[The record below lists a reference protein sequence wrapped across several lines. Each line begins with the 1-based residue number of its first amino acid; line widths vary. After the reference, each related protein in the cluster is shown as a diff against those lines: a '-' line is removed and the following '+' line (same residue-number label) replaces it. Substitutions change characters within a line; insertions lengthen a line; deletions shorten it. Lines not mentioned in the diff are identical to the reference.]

1 MEAIRLFK
9 LLNRDQRNTFVA
21 CFLGWALDALDFFL
35 VTFVLVPIGH
45 DFGRSIPKVAFAITL
60 TLMMRPVGALIF
72 GWLGDKFGRRI
83 PLMADIIF
91 YSVMELLTAFAPNFT
106 VFLILRALFGIGM
119 GGEWGLGASLAM
131 ESLPTQA
138 RGLFSGILQQGYA
151 VGYLL
156 AALVYWIV
164 FPHFGWRGLFIAG
177 AVPAFLVIYIRARV
191 PESPVWQRQRAQQ
204 KPRVKMSIFIRQH
217 GALFIY
223 AALLMTAF
231 NYMSHGTQDLYP
243 TYLEKQ
249 RGFGVSAKSMISIV
263 YATGAI
269 CGGAVMGFLSQQWG
283 RRRVIIISAAFGML
297 LIPLWIFAPST
308 ALLIM
313 GGFLIQFM
321 VQGAWGVVPVHL
333 NELSPPEFRGTFP
346 GLAYQLGNFA
356 AAYAAQQQAWLAEH
370 FRSAN
375 GEPNYALTMAVVEAV
390 VFLVIIFLAAI
401 GREERL
407 ACMTPII
414 SQPRRLPPQ
423 KNFNRVS
430 ATKARGPDLRL
441 AVARLPFSKCD
452 KRRRRNAVRRLL
464 PRSGRPAL
472 RDSQSLALR
481 RPRIDCSEN
490 HTRPAPPD
498 ISPAAR
504 RESWLCELRGWPN
517 EEWSSALIGSDAPG
531 RMNSRNDNTFR
542 NRECR
547 AAVNR

>member
-1 MEAIRLFK
+1 MNPLRVYRIYRAVFDWIAGLEAIRLFK
-9 LLNRDQRNTFVA
+9 ILNRDQRNTFIA

-35 VTFVLVPIGH
+35 VTFVLIPIGH
-45 DFGRSIPKVAFAITL
+45 DFGQTIPRVAFAITL
-60 TLMMRPVGALIF
+60 TLMMRPVGAFIF
-72 GWLGDKFGRRI
+72 GLLGDKFGRRI

-106 VFLILRALFGIGM
+106 IFLILRALFGIGM

-131 ESLPTQA
+131 ESLPTQT

-177 AVPAFLVIYIRARV
+177 ALPAFLVIYIRAHV
-191 PESPVWQRQRAQQ
+191 PESPVWQRQRSQQ
-204 KPRVKMSIFIRQH
+204 KPKLRMSIFLKQH
-217 GALFIY
+217 GVLFIY

-283 RRRVIIISAAFGML
+283 RRRIIILSATCGML

-308 ALLIM
+308 MLLIM

-356 AAYAAQQQAWLAEH
+356 AAYAAQQQAWLAER
-370 FRSAN
+370 FRSSN
-375 GEPNYALTMAVVEAV
+375 GQPNYAITMALVEAV

-401 GREERL
+401 GREERG
-407 ACMTPII
+407 
-414 SQPRRLPPQ
+414 
-423 KNFNRVS
+423 KEF
-430 ATKARGPDLRL
+430 
-441 AVARLPFSKCD
+441 
-452 KRRRRNAVRRLL
+452 
-464 PRSGRPAL
+464 
-472 RDSQSLALR
+472 
-481 RPRIDCSEN
+481 
-490 HTRPAPPD
+490 
-498 ISPAAR
+498 
-504 RESWLCELRGWPN
+504 
-517 EEWSSALIGSDAPG
+517 
-531 RMNSRNDNTFR
+531 
-542 NRECR
+542 
-547 AAVNR
+547 

>member
-9 LLNRDQRNTFVA
+9 SLNREQRNTFVA

-35 VTFVLVPIGH
+35 LTFVLAPVGH

-60 TLMMRPVGALIF
+60 TLLMRPIGAFIF
-72 GWLGDKFGRRI
+72 GLLGDKFGRRI

-151 VGYLL
+151 FGYLL

-164 FPHFGWRGLFIAG
+164 FPQFGWRGLFIAG
-177 AVPAFLVIYIRARV
+177 ALPAFLVVYIRARV
-191 PESPVWQRQRAQQ
+191 PESPVWRRDRARGER
-204 KPRVKMSIFIRQH
+204 PRMKMSIFVRQH
-217 GALFIY
+217 GALFVY

-231 NYMSHGTQDLYP
+231 NYMSHGTQDLYA
-243 TYLEKQ
+243 TYLQKD
-249 RGFGVSAKSMISIV
+249 RGFDADQTSKIAII
-263 YATGAI
+263 YAIGMI
-269 CGGAVMGFLSQQWG
+269 CGGSVLGYLSQQWG
-283 RRRVIIISAAFGML
+283 RRRVIILSAICGML

-346 GLAYQLGNFA
+346 GLAYQLGNCA
-356 AAYAAQQQAWLAEH
+356 AAFAAQQQAWLAEH
-370 FRSAN
+370 FRRADGS
-375 GEPNYALTMAVVEAV
+375 PNYAATMATVELA

-401 GREERL
+401 GREER
-407 ACMTPII
+407 
-414 SQPRRLPPQ
+414 
-423 KNFNRVS
+423 
-430 ATKARGPDLRL
+430 
-441 AVARLPFSKCD
+441 
-452 KRRRRNAVRRLL
+452 
-464 PRSGRPAL
+464 GR
-472 RDSQSLALR
+472 
-481 RPRIDCSEN
+481 E
-490 HTRPAPPD
+490 
-498 ISPAAR
+498 
-504 RESWLCELRGWPN
+504 
-517 EEWSSALIGSDAPG
+517 
-531 RMNSRNDNTFR
+531 F
-542 NRECR
+542 
-547 AAVNR
+547 

>member
-1 MEAIRLFK
+1 VEAIRLFK

-60 TLMMRPVGALIF
+60 TLMMRPVGAFIF
-72 GWLGDKFGRRI
+72 GLLGDKFGRRI

-131 ESLPTQA
+131 ESLPTQT

-156 AALVYWIV
+156 AALFYWIV

-177 AVPAFLVIYIRARV
+177 ALPGFLVIYIRARV
-191 PESPVWQRQRAQQ
+191 PESPVWQRERARQ
-204 KPRVKMSIFIRQH
+204 KPRVKISIFVRQH
-217 GALFIY
+217 GTLFIY

-231 NYMSHGTQDLYP
+231 NYMSHGTQDLYA

-249 RGFGVSAKSMISIV
+249 RGFGVNAKSMIAIV
-263 YATGAI
+263 YAIGAI
-269 CGGAVMGFLSQQWG
+269 CGGTVVGFLSQKWG
-283 RRRVIIISAAFGML
+283 RRRLIILSAAFGML

-333 NELSPPEFRGTFP
+333 NELSPREFRGTFP

-356 AAYAAQQQAWLAEH
+356 AAYAAQQQAWLAER
-370 FRSAN
+370 FRLAN
-375 GEPNYALTMAVVEAV
+375 GEPNYALTMALVEAV

-401 GREERL
+401 GREERG
-407 ACMTPII
+407 
-414 SQPRRLPPQ
+414 
-423 KNFNRVS
+423 KEF
-430 ATKARGPDLRL
+430 
-441 AVARLPFSKCD
+441 
-452 KRRRRNAVRRLL
+452 
-464 PRSGRPAL
+464 
-472 RDSQSLALR
+472 
-481 RPRIDCSEN
+481 
-490 HTRPAPPD
+490 
-498 ISPAAR
+498 
-504 RESWLCELRGWPN
+504 
-517 EEWSSALIGSDAPG
+517 
-531 RMNSRNDNTFR
+531 
-542 NRECR
+542 
-547 AAVNR
+547 

>member
-1 MEAIRLFK
+1 MDAVRLFK
-9 LLNRDQRNTFVA
+9 SLDRVQRNTFVA

-35 VTFVLVPIGH
+35 VTFVLVPLGH
-45 DFGRSIPKVAFAITL
+45 DFGQTIPKVAFAITL
-60 TLMMRPVGALIF
+60 TLMMRPVGAFIF
-72 GWLGDKFGRRI
+72 GILGDKFGRRI

-106 VFLILRALFGIGM
+106 IFLILRALFGIGM

-177 AVPAFLVIYIRARV
+177 ALPAFLVIYIRARV
-191 PESPVWQRQRAQQ
+191 PESPVWQRARAQQ
-204 KPRVKMSIFIRQH
+204 QPRLKMSIFVRQH

-231 NYMSHGTQDLYP
+231 NYMSHGTQDLYA
-243 TYLEKQ
+243 TFLEKQ

-283 RRRVIIISAAFGML
+283 RRRVIILSAICGML
-297 LIPLWIFAPST
+297 LIPLWIFAPTT

-370 FRSAN
+370 FRLAN
-375 GEPNYALTMAVVEAV
+375 GEPNYALTMALVEAV

-401 GREERL
+401 GREERG
-407 ACMTPII
+407 
-414 SQPRRLPPQ
+414 
-423 KNFNRVS
+423 KEF
-430 ATKARGPDLRL
+430 
-441 AVARLPFSKCD
+441 
-452 KRRRRNAVRRLL
+452 
-464 PRSGRPAL
+464 
-472 RDSQSLALR
+472 
-481 RPRIDCSEN
+481 
-490 HTRPAPPD
+490 
-498 ISPAAR
+498 
-504 RESWLCELRGWPN
+504 
-517 EEWSSALIGSDAPG
+517 
-531 RMNSRNDNTFR
+531 
-542 NRECR
+542 
-547 AAVNR
+547 

>member
-35 VTFVLVPIGH
+35 VTFVLVPVGH

-177 AVPAFLVIYIRARV
+177 ALPAFLVIYVRARV

-204 KPRVKMSIFIRQH
+204 QPRLKMSIFVKQH
-217 GALFIY
+217 GVLFIY

-231 NYMSHGTQDLYP
+231 NYMSHGTQDLYA

-249 RGFGVSAKSMISIV
+249 RGFGVNAKSMISIV

-283 RRRVIIISAAFGML
+283 RRRVIILSAAFGML

-370 FRSAN
+370 FRMAN
-375 GEPNYALTMAVVEAV
+375 GEPNYALTMALVEAV

-401 GREERL
+401 GREERG
-407 ACMTPII
+407 
-414 SQPRRLPPQ
+414 
-423 KNFNRVS
+423 KEF
-430 ATKARGPDLRL
+430 
-441 AVARLPFSKCD
+441 
-452 KRRRRNAVRRLL
+452 
-464 PRSGRPAL
+464 
-472 RDSQSLALR
+472 
-481 RPRIDCSEN
+481 
-490 HTRPAPPD
+490 
-498 ISPAAR
+498 
-504 RESWLCELRGWPN
+504 
-517 EEWSSALIGSDAPG
+517 
-531 RMNSRNDNTFR
+531 
-542 NRECR
+542 
-547 AAVNR
+547 